1 MGYSVVIRT
10 RDRGK
15 RKKLEIQTT
24 KDFMCWDNWDL
35 FSNTEKVL
43 MFFKKRTDMIKFHF
57 LKILLIAVEKN
68 NKGKDCSRIQLF

>member
-57 LKILLIAVEKN
+57 LKICWLQLKKN

>member
-43 MFFKKRTDMIKFHF
+43 MFFK
-57 LKILLIAVEKN
+57 
-68 NKGKDCSRIQLF
+68 